1 MNFFDIFYLATL
13 YQNSNQMTIQILL
26 VLVFTL
32 IIHLVST
39 LSYSVRIVGIRTRKI
54 AISFALFNIMV
65 LISRTSNSFQ
75 APLLAKWIENN
86 INLGINPG
94 TFEIRLILAATTLAT
109 IIGGLLVPTFQR
121 VLSSAVENFSLHK
134 SVPRLILHG
143 FTKTG
148 INQFKKELKLP
159 DRRNFAVD
167 KSLWADFPVK
177 LFVYNIL
184 AVAILTVGVLSS
196 LYAGFIEPD
205 LRTTSSTLSAVVN
218 GLATILM
225 FVFIDPYLSGL
236 TDDVIE
242 GKFSE
247 IRFRK
252 IIRLMI
258 VSRLLGTLAAQ
269 LLLVPFSRFIA
280 WIATV
285 I

>member
-1 MNFFDIFYLATL
+1 
-13 YQNSNQMTIQILL
+13 MTIQIVL

-32 IIHLVST
+32 IIHLIST

-94 TFEIRLILAATTLAT
+94 TFEIRLILIATTLAT
-109 IIGGLLVPTFQR
+109 IIGGLLIPTFQR
-121 VLSSAVENFSLHK
+121 VLTNSVENFSLHK

-148 INQFKKELKLP
+148 IVQFKKELKLP
-159 DRRNFAVD
+159 DKNNFTID
-167 KSLWADFPVK
+167 KSIWTDFPIK
-177 LFVYNIL
+177 IFIYNIL

-205 LRTTSSTLSAVVN
+205 LRTTASTLSAVVN

-247 IRFRK
+247 IGFRR
-252 IIRLMI
+252 IIRLMV
-258 VSRLLGTLAAQ
+258 VSRLIGTIAAQ
-269 LLLVPFSRFIA
+269 LLLVPFSEFIA

>member
-1 MNFFDIFYLATL
+1 
-13 YQNSNQMTIQILL
+13 MTIQIIL
-26 VLVFTL
+26 VLIFTL
-32 IIHLVST
+32 IIHLIST

-86 INLGINPG
+86 INNGINPG
-94 TFEIRLILAATTLAT
+94 TLEIRLILIATTFAT
-109 IIGGLLVPTFQR
+109 IIGGLLIPTFQR
-121 VLSSAVENFSLHK
+121 LLSNSVEKFSIHK
-134 SVPRLILHG
+134 SVPRLILYA
-143 FTKTG
+143 FTKSG
-148 INQFKKELKLP
+148 IIQFKKELKLP
-159 DRRNFAVD
+159 DRNNFSID
-167 KSLWADFPVK
+167 KSLWMNFPVK
-177 LFVYNIL
+177 IFFYNIL

-247 IRFRK
+247 IGFRK

-258 VSRLLGTLAAQ
+258 LSRIIGTIVAQ
-269 LLLVPFSRFIA
+269 LLLVPFSKFIA
-280 WIATV
+280 WIAT
-285 I
+285 II